1 MGIGIGMSEACIDFG
16 DIHNNDDVESEAI
29 TDLHSH
35 PFLDETALYPQEIL
49 ECSAN
54 ERFVGFGFSSSVKVR
69 RYEIIDD
76 GRSTGSVFFWLG
88 HIGRHGAGSFLHHN
102 CWDLI
107 FLISYLFYWKGW
119 LCKCGWLVGDEM
131 IVFLLFF

>member
-1 MGIGIGMSEACIDFG
+1 MEQMGIGMSEACIDFG
-16 DIHNNDDVESEAI
+16 YIHNNNNVESESEAS

-35 PFLDETALYPQEIL
+35 PFFDETTLYPQEIL

-54 ERFVGFGFSSSVKVR
+54 ERYVGFGFSSSVKVR

-88 HIGRHGAGSFLHHN
+88 HIGRHGTGSFLYHN
-102 CWDLI
+102 CWDFILLI
-107 FLISYLFYWKGW
+107 ISYLFYCSIGKD
-119 LCKCGWLVGDEM
+119 CFANNVVG
-131 IVFLLFF
+131 